1 MLETLVMAMEATT
14 REDGTFPQACLG
26 PDGWQK
32 GNLAPTTSGQVISAL
47 LVCSRSFE
55 LDSHAYLGRRGT
67 FDDSSSS
74 LGREMSMGWNQ
85 GGLTFKVAHRFAQQI
100 LDDCFG
106 EDGQLMTAA
115 ETQA

>member
-1 MLETLVMAMEATT
+1 
-14 REDGTFPQACLG
+14 
-26 PDGWQK
+26 
-32 GNLAPTTSGQVISAL
+32 
-47 LVCSRSFE
+47 
-55 LDSHAYLGRRGT
+55 
-67 FDDSSSS
+67 
-74 LGREMSMGWNQ
+74 MSMGWNQ